1 MASRKRQPFYFAG
14 VMLLTWAPVYV
25 AAQDVVQET
34 SDRVYN
40 PSLSDAVPGPYLVGP
55 QDVLRVTVF
64 EEPGLTGLFTV
75 DPDGT
80 LAFPLIDRITVGG
93 RALREIEVRLVER
106 LLDGYLRYAQVKVE
120 VEQYGSQ
127 KVYVLG
133 EVRTPGVVSLTG
145 NMTLFEVLVK
155 AGSTTE
161 DAGNLVQIVRS
172 SGARAMS
179 GPVLPQ
185 EGIDTDRA
193 EVTAVDLRDIRT
205 GQLSQVTVRNGD
217 TVYVP
222 KAARF
227 FVTGNVRDPGAFV
240 WERGIT
246 VLQAVALAGGVTE
259 RGSTRGI
266 KILRVV
272 DNSRREISAD
282 MKDPV
287 EPGDTIRVRQRYF

>member
-1 MASRKRQPFYFAG
+1 MIGR
-14 VMLLTWAPVYV
+14 L
-25 AAQDVVQET
+25 
-34 SDRVYN
+34 
-40 PSLSDAVPGPYLVGP
+40 AVGDL
-55 QDVLRVTVF
+55 
-64 EEPGLTGLFTV
+64 
-75 DPDGT
+75 
-80 LAFPLIDRITVGG
+80 
-93 RALREIEVRLVER
+93 ALRDIEDQLVER

-185 EGIDTDRA
+185 EGIDTDWA
-193 EVTAVDLRDIRT
+193 EVAAVDLRDIRT

-246 VLQAVALAGGVTE
+246 VLQAVSLAGGLTE
-259 RGSTRGI
+259 RGSNRGI
-266 KILRVV
+266 KILRLV
-272 DNSRREISAD
+272 DNSQREISAD
-282 MKDPV
+282 VEDPV
-287 EPGDTIRVRQRYF
+287 EPGDTIRVRQRFF

>member
-1 MASRKRQPFYFAG
+1 MASNRRRPFYLAG
-14 VMLLTWAPVYV
+14 VMLLTWTPVHV
-25 AAQDVVQET
+25 AAQGVGQGT
-34 SDRVYN
+34 SDHP

-64 EEPGLTGLFTV
+64 EEPDLTGLFTV

-80 LAFPLIDRITVGG
+80 LAFPLIGRIVVEGLAP
-93 RALREIEVRLVER
+93 RDIEDQLVDR

-120 VEQYGSQ
+120 VEEYGS
-127 KVYVLG
+127 KNVYVLG

-155 AGSTTE
+155 AGSRTE
-161 DAGNLVQIVRS
+161 DAGNIVQIVHAS
-172 SGARAMS
+172 DDGAMS
-179 GPVLPQ
+179 RPVLPQ

-193 EVTAVDLRDIRT
+193 DVTTVDLRDIRT

-222 KAARF
+222 KAMRF
-227 FVTGNVRDPGAFV
+227 FVTGHVQDPGSFL
-240 WERGIT
+240 WERGMT

-266 KILRVV
+266 KVLRVV
-272 DNSRREISAD
+272 DDSRTDISVD
-282 MKDPV
+282 MEDPV
-287 EPGDTIRVRQRYF
+287 APGDTIRVRQRYF

>member
-1 MASRKRQPFYFAG
+1 MSAG
-14 VMLLTWAPVYV
+14 TAP
-25 AAQDVVQET
+25 
-34 SDRVYN
+34 
-40 PSLSDAVPGPYLVGP
+40 
-55 QDVLRVTVF
+55 
-64 EEPGLTGLFTV
+64 
-75 DPDGT
+75 
-80 LAFPLIDRITVGG
+80 LAFPLIGRITVEDLAP
-93 RALREIEVRLVER
+93 RDIEDQLVER

-222 KAARF
+222 KAVRF
-227 FVTGNVRDPGAFV
+227 FVTGNDREPGSFL
-240 WERGIT
+240 WESGMT

-259 RGSTRGI
+259 RGPNRGI
-266 KILRVV
+266 KILRLV
-272 DNSRREISAD
+272 DNSQREISAD
-282 MKDPV
+282 VEDLV
-287 EPGDTIRVRQRYF
+287 EPGDTIRVRQRFF